1 MCRLSF
7 APGSCRSRR
16 DSLVSPSPR
25 LGGVGKSVVIMGCL
39 LMIASWERAWAQVY
53 VIGTIQLRHQIEE
66 CSGAI
71 RDETIPVR
79 DVKIEVG
86 PALGF
91 TRWGYTGP
99 DGRFSVQVDY
109 PPSLEVH
116 LATESESA
124 LVKCQSGGVTE
135 RILVPLPKDEGQLN
149 LGTIVVDEGWDAS
162 YPGLRPALNSLDL
175 IRRGSEPASALGHPT
190 GRVDVVLDGSASG
203 VSSGQEVA

>member
-39 LMIASWERAWAQVY
+39 LMIASWERAWA
-53 VIGTIQLRHQIEE
+53 
-66 CSGAI
+66 
-71 RDETIPVR
+71 
-79 DVKIEVG
+79 
-86 PALGF
+86 
-91 TRWGYTGP
+91 
-99 DGRFSVQVDY
+99 QVDY